1 MYLSSGGLT
10 RFRRSAQYAARAG
23 SSGDAAPLTGTC
35 RTMPVQENLTRQAPL
50 SRSPDTQW
58 SFLNLLNLP
67 KYRLAIQRFGLS
79 AWRHVAHLQVS
90 FHM

>member
-50 SRSPDTQW
+50 SRSPKTQR